1 MRRRVQVRTFKGWDD
16 HKQPGW
22 LEIDLVAH
30 CSGRL
35 EGRFIWSLVA
45 TDNRFAEA

>member
-1 MRRRVQVRTFKGWDD
+1 MGWDD

-30 CSGRL
+30 YGGRL
-35 EGRFIWSLVA
+35 EGRFIGTLVA
-45 TDNRFAEA
+45 IDNRFAEA